1 VAKLDAESSGY
12 GLSFVVLRFDGEAP
26 PVARFVEV
34 IVRTNQDHEGAV
46 RRQDT
51 AAAGDFAVRC
61 VGHPRF
67 DAVAQAPL
75 AVGNLRGKG
84 DGQLALR
91 VELAGLLED
100 LLAGVIVALAAFFL
114 HRKLLLIAVGEWHP
128 VAGRVHDVDDS
139 GARDGF
145 PKVVASF
152 DFGLNGLALEN
163 ERQIG
168 IHAHFVFGLLV
179 FLDVEASLDLSFA
192 GVDDD

>member
-1 VAKLDAESSGY
+1 MRQRHIGLCRSRIRGAALRREFRRARLFSPPPVAKLDAESSGY

-114 HRKLLLIAVGEWHP
+114 HRNSSSSMWA
-128 VAGRVHDVDDS
+128 
-139 GARDGF
+139 
-145 PKVVASF
+145 
-152 DFGLNGLALEN
+152 NGT
-163 ERQIG
+163 Q
-168 IHAHFVFGLLV
+168 
-179 FLDVEASLDLSFA
+179 
-192 GVDDD
+192 